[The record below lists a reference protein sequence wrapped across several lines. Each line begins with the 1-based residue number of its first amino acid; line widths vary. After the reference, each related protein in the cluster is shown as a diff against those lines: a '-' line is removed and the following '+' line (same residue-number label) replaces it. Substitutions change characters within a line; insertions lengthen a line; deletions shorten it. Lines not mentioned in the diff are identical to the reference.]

1 MAVPKKLVQALRDRD
16 GDVCAFTGVESD
28 RLVPHHR
35 ANRGA
40 GGFKAGDRLSNL
52 VLVDSIVNGRFEHD
66 LQRKAELLGFKISR
80 YANPES
86 VPLFH
91 KVHGWVLLEDDGS
104 MVFLGEFD
112 MT

>member
-1 MAVPKKLVQALRDRD
+1 MAVAKKLVEALRARD

-66 LQRKAELLGFKISR
+66 LQGKAKLLGFKISR
-80 YANPES
+80 YADPES
-86 VPLFH
+86 IPLFH
-91 KVHGWVLLEDDGS
+91 KVHGWVLLRDDGGVTQLENPD
-104 MVFLGEFD
+104 VF
-112 MT
+112 

>member
-1 MAVPKKLVQALRDRD
+1 MQALRERD

-35 ANRGA
+35 ANRGH

-66 LQRKAELLGFKISR
+66 LQKKAQLLGFKISR
-80 YANPES
+80 YAEPDS
-86 VPLFH
+86 IPILH
-91 KVHGWVLLEDDGS
+91 KGFNGWVLLKDDGS
-104 MVFLGEFD
+104 VVELNQHDF
-112 MT
+112 

>member
-1 MAVPKKLVQALRDRD
+1 MPVPKKLVQALRDRD
-16 GDVCAFTGVESD
+16 GNVCAFTGIESE

-66 LQRKAELLGFKISR
+66 LQERAKVLGFKISR
-80 YANPES
+80 YADPES
-86 VPLFH
+86 IPLFH
-91 KVHGWVLLEDDGS
+91 KVHGWVLLRDDGGVTVLTDS
-104 MVFLGEFD
+104 GAY
-112 MT
+112 